1 LTKLYFSTLST
12 STDNNKGSKTL
23 ALIRIENLTHTYS
36 VGTPF
41 ERVAVHDIDFTAE
54 KGEYIGIIGATGSGK
69 STFIQHLNGLL
80 KPTSGQVF
88 YDGVDIH
95 ESKKHTRDVRFK
107 VGLVFQYP
115 EYQLF
120 EASVFEDIAFG
131 PKNMGL
137 SESEIRERV
146 YEAAG
151 FVGLDESF
159 MDKSPFGL
167 SGGEKRRA
175 AIAGVIAMRPEVL
188 ILDEPTAGLDPQGQ
202 AEIVRNVMNYKNT
215 HGATIIL
222 VTHNMEEIARS
233 VDRIVL
239 LSNGSVVM
247 DGSPAQIFSESERLS
262 GLGLAAPKAAMIAS
276 QLRTLGLPVKQGVYT
291 IAQLRSALNEL
302 KNNNVVSQGKG
313 L

>member
-1 LTKLYFSTLST
+1 M
-12 STDNNKGSKTL
+12 
-23 ALIRIENLTHTYS
+23 ALIKTENLSHTYS
-36 VGTPF
+36 IGTPF
-41 ERVAVHDIDFTAE
+41 ERVAVQGINFTAE

-80 KPTSGQVF
+80 KPTAGNVY
-88 YDGVDIH
+88 YDGTDIH
-95 ESKKHTRDVRFK
+95 ESKKYTHDIRFK

-120 EASVFEDIAFG
+120 ETTVFEDIAFG

-137 SESEIRERV
+137 PEDEIKERV

-151 FVGLDESF
+151 FVGLGESF
-159 MDKSPFGL
+159 MEKSPFGL

-202 AEIVRNVMNYKNT
+202 AEIIKNIVNYKAT
-215 HGATIIL
+215 HGATILL
-222 VTHNMEEIARS
+222 VTHNMEEIARN

-239 LSNGSVVM
+239 LSKGSIVM
-247 DGSPAQIFSESERLS
+247 DGTPAHVFSESERLS
-262 GLGLAAPKAAMIAS
+262 KLGLAAPKASLIAAK
-276 QLRTLGLPVKQGVYT
+276 LRALGLPLEQDIYT
-291 IAQLRSALNEL
+291 LKRLRKNLNEL
-302 KNNNVVSQGKG
+302 NQLKMETSDGG
-313 L
+313 EEHA